1 MYSIS
6 QEGQNLKWKSN
17 VIFQEMKIVD
27 VESTSLLALLSHENS
42 DCCKGRT
49 WMNCKGLEVSKRSDM
64 VPLLISVTNGFHDRN
79 PEFTFLLEPILD
91 IAGLVSGSLCK
102 HNSEFSGHH
111 CWTLKKKEQ
120 RSNNKNAVK
129 AMMMLPWMRFFKATF
144 TTETLTLP
152 LHWWFHAATAPPL
165 TLKDF
170 SVLR

>member
-1 MYSIS
+1 
-6 QEGQNLKWKSN
+6 
-17 VIFQEMKIVD
+17 MKIVD

-120 RSNNKNAVK
+120 RSNNKNAVI
-129 AMMMLPWMRFFKATF
+129 AMMMPPSMRFFKATF